1 MAEATMNGGMPPQLP
16 TGQPA
21 AANGAAG
28 AGLPMAGGMPN
39 PGQLPGTLTN
49 VSGGMAQF
57 KVWADNLFKQPAVR
71 RALPAIALLVVLL
84 IAAMSFQFSQTAPYR
99 PIMPGMTENDK
110 QAALEAL
117 KAADFKPKIDTSS
130 GQITVPEGR
139 YHEARIFLAGQGIPK
154 EAQPIGMES
163 LKDKSSMTT
172 SQFMEQVQ
180 YNTAIEQEL
189 ARSIMQISTIK
200 AARVH
205 LALPKQSVFVRER
218 ATPKASVVVTPHSG
232 RGVTTP
238 QVKAIVHLVS
248 SSVPYLSP
256 QNVSVV
262 DDQGNLMTEENPV
275 DAAMGLTVAQMQH
288 KQRTEE
294 SYRQRVTEL
303 LAPVVG
309 ESAVKAEVNLTLDY
323 TTVETTTEDFDNK
336 DKGVK
341 PRSEAL
347 TTERKYK
354 IDPEGIPGAMAN
366 SPPPDADLTTD
377 TNTNEKKPINNEV
390 VTTRAT
396 RNFEMDR
403 SVRHVKNSLGN
414 IERLTV
420 AVVVAERPAP
430 QYSADGKP
438 MPAGSPTTLP
448 YSKEELDRMLQ
459 LVRSAVGY
467 NEARGDVVTVAP
479 ARFETLAPEPPKP
492 WWADADLQ
500 NFIKIGVA
508 ALVIIVFLLAVVRPM
523 VKGPTINQ
531 ILPPAGPTAEDVK
544 RAQEEKLA
552 EIAKA
557 VEEAKAAEVARIS
570 EELRLAEEVKL
581 AEEAAAAE
589 AAAEEERIAE
599 EAAAEEQRIAEE
611 AAAEEERVAEE
622 AAAEEQRIAEE
633 EAAEEE
639 RLAEE
644 QAAEEERLAEEAAAE
659 EARLAEEAADE
670 EEYEDE
676 ELAEGEVELE
686 EGESLEELR
695 ARMQA
700 MKPKK
705 PAFTAEMLD
714 TANSYDDKVALIRML
729 VSQESGRVALV
740 LKNMVKS

>member
-1 MAEATMNGGMPPQLP
+1 MAEATMNPGGIPPQLP
-16 TGQPA
+16 PATPNGAGDGA
-21 AANGAAG
+21 AAMPIATS
-28 AGLPMAGGMPN
+28 GMPA
-39 PGQLPGTLTN
+39 PGTQLPEALRGVN
-49 VSGGMAQF
+49 SGVSAFRDWIDGA
-57 KVWADNLFKQPAVR
+57 LKQPSVR
-71 RALPAIALLVVLL
+71 RALIPLMILLVLV
-84 IAAMSFQFSQTAPYR
+84 IAALSFQFTQSSPYR

-110 QAALEAL
+110 QAAIEAL
-117 KAADFKPKIDTSS
+117 KAGDFKPKVDTSS
-130 GQITVPEGR
+130 GQITVPESR

-232 RGVTTP
+232 RGVSTP

-248 SSVPYLSP
+248 SSVPYLTP

-262 DDQGNLMTEENPV
+262 DDQGNLMTEENQV
-275 DAAMGLTVAQMQH
+275 DAAMGLTMAQMAH

-294 SYRQRVTEL
+294 TYRNRVTEL
-303 LAPVVG
+303 LGPVVG
-309 ESAVKAEVNLTLDY
+309 EASVQAQVNLTLDY
-323 TTVETTTEDFDNK
+323 TQVETTTEDFDDK
-336 DKGVK
+336 DKGIK

-347 TTERKYK
+347 TTERKFK
-354 IDPEGIPGAMAN
+354 LDPEGIPGAMSN
-366 SPPPDADLTTD
+366 SPPPDADLTKN
-377 TNTNEKKPINNEV
+377 TNTDEQKPATNEI
-390 VTTRAT
+390 VTTKST

-414 IERLTV
+414 ISRVTV

-430 QYSADGKP
+430 PPADGKP
-438 MPAGSPTTLP
+438 LAPGAPTTIP
-448 YSKEELDRMLQ
+448 YTAQELDRMLN

-467 NEARGDVVTVAP
+467 SEARGDVVTVAP

-492 WWADADLQ
+492 WYENGDIQ
-500 NFIKIGVA
+500 NFIKIGLA
-508 ALVIIVFLLAVVRPM
+508 ALVIIVFMLAVVRPM

-531 ILPPAGPTAEDVK
+531 IMPPVLTPTVEEI
-544 RAQEEKLA
+544 RALEQ
-552 EIAKA
+552 AKA
-557 VEEAKAAEVARIS
+557 AEEAQIAAEAKAAA
-570 EELRLAEEVKL
+570 EELA
-581 AEEAAAAE
+581 AEEAAAVLA
-589 AAAEEERIAE
+589 
-599 EAAAEEQRIAEE
+599 
-611 AAAEEERVAEE
+611 
-622 AAAEEQRIAEE
+622 AEE
-633 EAAEEE
+633 EAAA
-639 RLAEE
+639 L
-644 QAAEEERLAEEAAAE
+644 AAAE
-659 EARLAEEAADE
+659 AEAEAEAESQ
-670 EEYEDE
+670 
-676 ELAEGEVELE
+676 LAEGEIEMQD
-686 EGESLEELR
+686 GESLDELK

-705 PAFTAEMLD
+705 PTFTADMLD

-740 LKNMVKS
+740 LKNMVRS

>member
-1 MAEATMNGGMPPQLP
+1 MAEATMNGGIPPQLP

-28 AGLPMAGGMPN
+28 AGLPMAGGVPN
-39 PGQLPGTLTN
+39 PGQFPGTVSG
-49 VSGGMAQF
+49 VSGGLAQF
-57 KVWADNLFKQPAVR
+57 KSWADGMLKQPAVR
-71 RALPAIALLVVLL
+71 RALPAIAILIVLL
-84 IAAMSFQFSQTAPYR
+84 IASMSFQFSQTTPYR

-130 GQITVPEGR
+130 GQITVAESR

-154 EAQPIGMES
+154 EAQPIGMDS

-248 SSVPYLSP
+248 SSVPYLAP
-256 QNVSVV
+256 NNVSVV
-262 DDQGNLMTEENPV
+262 DDQGNLMTDENPV
-275 DAAMGLTVAQMQH
+275 DATMGLTIAQMQH

-294 SYRQRVTEL
+294 SYRNRVTEL

-309 ESAVKAEVNLTLDY
+309 EASVKAEVNLTLDY

-354 IDPEGIPGAMAN
+354 IDPEGIPGAMSN

-377 TNTNEKKPINNEV
+377 TNTNEKKPINNEI

-420 AVVVAERPAP
+420 AVVVAERAAP
-430 QYSADGKP
+430 QYTPDGKP
-438 MPAGSPTTLP
+438 VPAGSPTTIP
-448 YSKEELDRMLQ
+448 YTKEELDRMLQ

-479 ARFETLAPEPPKP
+479 ARFETLAPEPLKP

-500 NFIKIGVA
+500 NFIKIAIA

-531 ILPPAGPTAEDVK
+531 ILPPHGPTAEDVK
-544 RAQEEKLA
+544 RAEEDKLA

-557 VEEAKAAEVARIS
+557 VEEAKAAEAARIG
-570 EELRLAEEVKL
+570 EELRLAEELKL
-581 AEEAAAAE
+581 AEEAAEAEAAAEEAKLAEE

-599 EAAAEEQRIAEE
+599 EAAAEEA
-611 AAAEEERVAEE
+611 
-622 AAAEEQRIAEE
+622 RIAEE
-633 EAAEEE
+633 EAA
-639 RLAEE
+639 AE
-644 QAAEEERLAEEAAAE
+644 QAAEEERLAEELAAAE
-659 EARLAEEAADE
+659 SE
-670 EEYEDE
+670 EEGEEDE
-676 ELAEGEVELE
+676 INEDEIELE
-686 EGESLEELR
+686 EGESLDDLR

>member
-1 MAEATMNGGMPPQLP
+1 MAEATMNGDMPPQLP
-16 TGQPA
+16 TGQSA
-21 AANGAAG
+21 ADNGAAA
-28 AGLPMAGGMPN
+28 AGLPLASGLPN
-39 PGQLPGTLTN
+39 PGQLPGA
-49 VSGGMAQF
+49 VSGISGGLTQF
-57 KVWADNLFKQPAVR
+57 KAWADGLLKQPAVR
-71 RALPAIALLVVLL
+71 RALPAIALLIVLL
-84 IAAMSFQFSQTAPYR
+84 IAAMSFQFSQTTPYR

-117 KAADFKPKIDTSS
+117 KAADFKPKVDTSS
-130 GQITVPEGR
+130 GQITVPEAR

-218 ATPKASVVVTPHSG
+218 ATPKASVVVTPHAG

-248 SSVPYLSP
+248 SSVPYLAP
-256 QNVSVV
+256 NNVSVV
-262 DDQGNLMTEENPV
+262 DDQGNLMTDENPV
-275 DAAMGLTVAQMQH
+275 DATMGLTIAQMQH

-294 SYRQRVTEL
+294 SYRNRVTEL

-309 ESAVKAEVNLTLDY
+309 EAAVKAEVNLTLDY

-354 IDPEGIPGAMAN
+354 IDPEGIPGAMSN

-377 TNTNEKKPINNEV
+377 TNTNEKKPINNEI

-403 SVRHVKNSLGN
+403 SVRHVKNSLGT

-430 QYSADGKP
+430 QYTPDGKP
-438 MPAGSPTTLP
+438 VPAGSPTTIP
-448 YSKEELDRMLQ
+448 YTKEELDRMLQ

-479 ARFETLAPEPPKP
+479 ARFETLAPEPLKP

-500 NFIKIGVA
+500 NFIKIGIA

-531 ILPPAGPTAEDVK
+531 ILPPQGPTAEDVK
-544 RAQEEKLA
+544 RAEEDKLA

-557 VEEAKAAEVARIS
+557 VEEAKALEAARIG
-570 EELRLAEEVKL
+570 EELRLAEEIKQ
-581 AEEAAAAE
+581 
-589 AAAEEERIAE
+589 AE
-599 EAAAEEQRIAEE
+599 EAAAEEA
-611 AAAEEERVAEE
+611 
-622 AAAEEQRIAEE
+622 
-633 EAAEEE
+633 
-639 RLAEE
+639 
-644 QAAEEERLAEEAAAE
+644 AAEEERLAEEAAAE
-659 EARLAEEAADE
+659 EERLAEEAAAE
-670 EEYEDE
+670 EERLAEEMRLAEEAEGEEEEE
-676 ELAEGEVELE
+676 ELAEGEFELE
-686 EGESLEELR
+686 EGESLDELR

-705 PAFTAEMLD
+705 PTFTADMLD

-740 LKNMVKS
+740 LKNMVRS

>member
-1 MAEATMNGGMPPQLP
+1 MAEATMNPGGMPPQLP
-16 TGQPA
+16 PA
-21 AANGAAG
+21 APNGAGDG
-28 AGLPMAGGMPN
+28 AAAALPIATSGMPA
-39 PGQLPGTLTN
+39 PGTQLPEALRG
-49 VSGGMAQF
+49 VSGGVSVF
-57 KVWADNLFKQPAVR
+57 REWIDGVLKQPSVR
-71 RALPAIALLVVLL
+71 RALVPLTILLVLV
-84 IAAMSFQFSQTAPYR
+84 IAAVSFQFTQTTPYR

-110 QAALEAL
+110 QAAIEAL
-117 KAADFKPKIDTSS
+117 KAGDFKPKVDTSS
-130 GQITVPEGR
+130 GQITVPESR

-232 RGVTTP
+232 RGVSTP

-248 SSVPYLSP
+248 SSVPYLTP

-262 DDQGNLMTEENPV
+262 DDQGNLMTEENQV
-275 DAAMGLTVAQMQH
+275 DAAMGLTMAEMAH

-294 SYRQRVTEL
+294 TYRNRVTEL

-309 ESAVKAEVNLTLDY
+309 EAAVQAQVNLTLDY
-323 TTVETTTEDFDNK
+323 TQVETTTEDFDDK

-347 TTERKYK
+347 TTERKFK
-354 IDPEGIPGAMAN
+354 LDPEGIPGAMSN
-366 SPPPDADLTTD
+366 SPPPDADLTKN
-377 TNTNEKKPINNEV
+377 TNTDEQKPATNEI
-390 VTTRAT
+390 VTTKST

-414 IERLTV
+414 ISRVTV

-430 QYSADGKP
+430 PPADGKP
-438 MPAGSPTTLP
+438 LPPGAPTTIP
-448 YSKEELDRMLQ
+448 YTAQELDRMLN

-467 NEARGDVVTVAP
+467 SEARGDVVTVAP

-492 WWADADLQ
+492 WYENGDIQ
-500 NFIKIGVA
+500 NFIKIGLA
-508 ALVIIVFLLAVVRPM
+508 ALVIIVFMLAVVRPL

-531 ILPPAGPTAEDVK
+531 IMPPVPTPT
-544 RAQEEKLA
+544 
-552 EIAKA
+552 
-557 VEEAKAAEVARIS
+557 VEEIRALEQAKAAEEAKIA
-570 EELRLAEEVKL
+570 AEEK
-581 AEEAAAAE
+581 
-589 AAAEEERIAE
+589 AAAEELAAE
-599 EAAAEEQRIAEE
+599 EA
-611 AAAEEERVAEE
+611 
-622 AAAEEQRIAEE
+622 RIAEE
-633 EAAEEE
+633 EAALVAEEE
-639 RLAEE
+639 AAAL
-644 QAAEEERLAEEAAAE
+644 AAEEEAAALAAAE
-659 EARLAEEAADE
+659 GEGEV
-670 EEYEDE
+670 
-676 ELAEGEVELE
+676 ELAEGEIEMQ
-686 EGESLEELR
+686 EGETLEELK

-705 PAFTAEMLD
+705 PTFTADMLD

>member
-1 MAEATMNGGMPPQLP
+1 MAEATMNPSGMPPQLP
-16 TGQPA
+16 PANPNGAGDGTA
-21 AANGAAG
+21 AA
-28 AGLPMAGGMPN
+28 LPIATSGMPA
-39 PGQLPGTLTN
+39 PGTQLPEALRGVNNGVTVFRDWIDGVL
-49 VSGGMAQF
+49 
-57 KVWADNLFKQPAVR
+57 KQPSVR
-71 RALPAIALLVVLL
+71 RALIPLMILLVLV
-84 IAAMSFQFSQTAPYR
+84 IAAMSFQFSQSTPYR

-110 QAALEAL
+110 QAAIEAL
-117 KAADFKPKIDTSS
+117 KAGDFKPKVDTSS
-130 GQITVPEGR
+130 GQITVPESR

-218 ATPKASVVVTPHSG
+218 ATPKASVVLTPHSG
-232 RGVTTP
+232 RGVSTP

-248 SSVPYLSP
+248 SSVPYLTP

-262 DDQGNLMTEENPV
+262 DDQGNLMTEENQV
-275 DAAMGLTVAQMQH
+275 DAAMGLTMAQMAH

-294 SYRQRVTEL
+294 TYRNRVTEL
-303 LAPVVG
+303 LGPVVG
-309 ESAVKAEVNLTLDY
+309 EASVQAQVNLTLDY
-323 TTVETTTEDFDNK
+323 TQVETTTEDFDDK

-347 TTERKYK
+347 TTERKFK
-354 IDPEGIPGAMAN
+354 LDPEGIPGAMSN
-366 SPPPDADLTTD
+366 SPPPDADLTKN
-377 TNTNEKKPINNEV
+377 TNTDEQKPATNET
-390 VTTRAT
+390 VTTKST

-414 IERLTV
+414 ISRVTV

-430 QYSADGKP
+430 PPADGKP
-438 MPAGSPTTLP
+438 PAPGAPTTIP
-448 YSKEELDRMLQ
+448 YTAQELDRMLN

-467 NEARGDVVTVAP
+467 SEARGDVVTVAP

-492 WWADADLQ
+492 WYENGDIQ
-500 NFIKIGVA
+500 NFIKIGLA
-508 ALVIIVFLLAVVRPM
+508 ALVIIVFMLAVVRPM

-531 ILPPAGPTAEDVK
+531 IMPPVLTPTVEEI
-544 RAQEEKLA
+544 RALEQ
-552 EIAKA
+552 AKA
-557 VEEAKAAEVARIS
+557 AEEAQIAAEAKAAA
-570 EELRLAEEVKL
+570 EELA
-581 AEEAAAAE
+581 AEEAAAVQA
-589 AAAEEERIAE
+589 
-599 EAAAEEQRIAEE
+599 
-611 AAAEEERVAEE
+611 
-622 AAAEEQRIAEE
+622 AEE
-633 EAAEEE
+633 EAAA
-639 RLAEE
+639 L
-644 QAAEEERLAEEAAAE
+644 AAAE
-659 EARLAEEAADE
+659 AEAEAEAESQ
-670 EEYEDE
+670 
-676 ELAEGEVELE
+676 LAEGEIEMQD
-686 EGESLEELR
+686 GESLDELK

-705 PAFTAEMLD
+705 PTFTADMLD

-740 LKNMVKS
+740 LKNMVRS

>member
-1 MAEATMNGGMPPQLP
+1 MAEATMNPGGMPPQLP
-16 TGQPA
+16 PA
-21 AANGAAG
+21 TPNGAGDG
-28 AGLPMAGGMPN
+28 AATAMPIATSGMPA
-39 PGQLPGTLTN
+39 PGTQLPEALRG
-49 VSGGMAQF
+49 VSSGVSVFRDWMDG
-57 KVWADNLFKQPAVR
+57 VLKQPSVR
-71 RALPAIALLVVLL
+71 RALIPLMILLVLV
-84 IAAMSFQFSQTAPYR
+84 IAAVSFQFTQTTPYR

-110 QAALEAL
+110 QAAIEAL
-117 KAADFKPKIDTSS
+117 KAGDFKPKVDTSS
-130 GQITVPEGR
+130 GQITVPESR

-232 RGVTTP
+232 RGVSTP

-248 SSVPYLSP
+248 SSVPYLAP

-262 DDQGNLMTEENPV
+262 DDQGNLMTEENQV
-275 DAAMGLTVAQMQH
+275 DAAMGLTMAQMAH

-294 SYRQRVTEL
+294 TYRNRVTEL
-303 LAPVVG
+303 LGPVVG
-309 ESAVKAEVNLTLDY
+309 EAAVQAQVNLTLDY
-323 TTVETTTEDFDNK
+323 TQVETTTEDFDDK

-347 TTERKYK
+347 TTERKFK
-354 IDPEGIPGAMAN
+354 LDPEGIPGAMSN
-366 SPPPDADLTTD
+366 SPPPDADLTKN
-377 TNTNEKKPINNEV
+377 TNTDEQKPATNEI
-390 VTTRAT
+390 VTTKST

-414 IERLTV
+414 ISRVTV

-430 QYSADGKP
+430 PPADGKP
-438 MPAGSPTTLP
+438 LPPGAPTTIP
-448 YSKEELDRMLQ
+448 YTAQELDRMLN

-467 NEARGDVVTVAP
+467 SEARGDVVTVAP

-492 WWADADLQ
+492 WYENGDIQ
-500 NFIKIGVA
+500 NFIKIGLA
-508 ALVIIVFLLAVVRPM
+508 ALVIIVFMLAVVRPL

-531 ILPPAGPTAEDVK
+531 IMPPVVTPTAEEVK
-544 RAQEEKLA
+544 AL
-552 EIAKA
+552 
-557 VEEAKAAEVARIS
+557 EEAKAAEEAKIA
-570 EELRLAEEVKL
+570 AEEQ
-581 AEEAAAAE
+581 
-589 AAAEEERIAE
+589 AAAEELAAE
-599 EAAAEEQRIAEE
+599 EA
-611 AAAEEERVAEE
+611 
-622 AAAEEQRIAEE
+622 RIAEE
-633 EAAEEE
+633 EAAA
-639 RLAEE
+639 L
-644 QAAEEERLAEEAAAE
+644 AAEEEAAALAAAE
-659 EARLAEEAADE
+659 AEAEA
-670 EEYEDE
+670 
-676 ELAEGEVELE
+676 ELAEGEIEMQ
-686 EGESLEELR
+686 EGETLDELK

-705 PAFTAEMLD
+705 PTFTADMLD

-740 LKNMVKS
+740 LKNMVRS